1 VLWWPWEWRAQWLPP
16 QRPAPTVHRRVPPRP
31 PQPPRPRRHRARARP
46 PPLRCRRVPVLP
58 TRSPVAHEHR
68 LPAAVCCASSRP
80 ISECCNAIWVTTPM
94 ARQTSATRQTTPAT
108 SRARSDRRDGA
119 RRRRRPE
126 SAGSASAASAGRFQ
140 HVTRP
145 AGGVDHGRPAYVD
158 RLAEVGDVGLD
169 DGALPATR
177 SSTLRPG
184 SEPSTAPDAGC
195 A

>member
-1 VLWWPWEWRAQWLPP
+1 MTMNLQTGRRRARWATRALVALGVASTVATTA
-16 QRPAPTVHRRVPPRP
+16 RPAPTVHRRVPPRP

-108 SRARSDRRDGA
+108 SHQPGTQRPPRWGQEATPSGIRRVGIGRVSRPVSARNPPRGRCGSWPAGLRRSSCGGRRCRA
-119 RRRRRPE
+119 RRRC
-126 SAGSASAASAGRFQ
+126 
-140 HVTRP
+140 P
-145 AGGVDHGRPAYVD
+145 ARH
-158 RLAEVGDVGLD
+158 
-169 DGALPATR
+169 T
-177 SSTLRPG
+177 
-184 SEPSTAPDAGC
+184 
-195 A
+195 